1 MTGVSFEI
9 LKVGHCRQNARLA
22 CRAARW
28 ENAEFPALVGLLH
41 HPAHGALLFDTGY
54 APHFFA
60 ATARWPERAYAL
72 FAPVSLSPDQQLV
85 AQLARRGL
93 NPSDIKTIIISH
105 FHGDHVAG
113 LKDFP
118 EAHFICSGSGWR
130 GLQALGRVTGV
141 RRGMIP
147 ALLPDDFAARTQFI
161 EDLDAIVLPSE
172 LMPFETGF
180 DLFGDGSLLAVD
192 LPGHAEGQFGL
203 TFMDADE
210 DRRIFLVADGAW
222 SMQAIRENALPMAI
236 AARLIGHTSAYPDT
250 LSRLHQLHTLAPQ
263 VVMIPTHCT
272 ERTTEFVQ

>member
-1 MTGVSFEI
+1 MTRVGFEI

-28 ENAEFPALVGLLH
+28 ENCEFPALVGLLH
-41 HPAHGALLFDTGY
+41 HPAHGAILFDTGY
-54 APHFFA
+54 SPHFYA
-60 ATARWPERAYAL
+60 ATAQWPERAYAL

-93 NPSDIKTIIISH
+93 APSDIKTIIISH

-118 EAHFICSGSGWR
+118 DAQFICSRSGWK
-130 GLQALGRVTGV
+130 GLMGLGRVTGV

-147 ALLPDDFAARTQFI
+147 ALLPEDFADRVQFLG
-161 EDLDAIVLPSE
+161 DLKVTALPDE
-172 LMPFETGF
+172 LKPFERGV
-180 DLFGDGSLLAVD
+180 DPLGDGSLLAVD

-203 TFMDADE
+203 TFVDERE

-222 SMQAIRENALPMAI
+222 SMQAIRENALPMPI
-236 AARLIGHTSAYPDT
+236 AATLIGHTPAYPET
-250 LSRLHQLHTLAPQ
+250 LNRLHQLHTLAPQ
-263 VVMIPTHCT
+263 IVMIPTHCT
-272 ERTTEFVQ
+272 ERTAEFVQ

>member
-1 MTGVSFEI
+1 MIRVSFEI

-28 ENAEFPALVGLLH
+28 ESAEFPALVGLLH
-41 HPAHGALLFDTGY
+41 HPAHGAILFDTGY
-54 APHFFA
+54 SPHFFA
-60 ATARWPERAYAL
+60 ATAQWPERAYAL
-72 FAPVSLSPDQQLV
+72 FAPVNLSPDQHLV

-93 NPSDIKTIIISH
+93 GPEDVKTIIISH

-118 EAHFICSGSGWR
+118 SAQFICSQSGWKNLL
-130 GLQALGRVTGV
+130 GLGRVTGV

-147 ALLPDDFAARTQFI
+147 ALLPENFAQRARFI
-161 EDLDAIVLPSE
+161 EDMEMSALPAE
-172 LMPFETGF
+172 LVPFKNGF

-203 TFMDADE
+203 TFMDENE

-222 SMQAIRENALPMAI
+222 SMQAIRENALPMTV
-236 AARLIGHTSAYPDT
+236 AATLIGHTSAYPET
-250 LSRLHQLHTLAPQ
+250 LSRLHQLHTQAPQ

-272 ERTTEFVQ
+272 ERTAEFVQ